1 MEWNWLLIEGYRCQ
15 NDLPCSITKIHKCI
29 GLEYYYDFVKE
40 KVIVRIDILEW
51 SWIDHHCL
59 SYSHPTRGVMGV
71 PMDVDH
77 HMILLKMY
85 NNIIIINS
93 RKIVNNCPILL
104 VVYKWHYHHSPQ
116 LTNKLLKMIPFKSHT
131 YQFFIADM

>member
-1 MEWNWLLIEGYRCQ
+1 MKGI
-15 NDLPCSITKIHKCI
+15 DAKMTFPAVLPRFINALE
-29 GLEYYYDFVKE
+29 LEYYYDFVKE
-40 KVIVRIDILEW
+40 KVIVRVDILEW

-77 HMILLKMY
+77 DMILLKMY